1 MMFKMKNELLIDY
14 DERRYIEIIINDEA
28 GEFEGCCRNRDALNY
43 ITELIEI
50 SQWPYML
57 ALREAQP
64 DDIPISALSE
74 PDAIYIDL
82 CRKSDTNINV
92 VINLNA

>member
-1 MMFKMKNELLIDY
+1 MNELLIDY

-50 SQWPYML
+50 S
-57 ALREAQP
+57 
-64 DDIPISALSE
+64 
-74 PDAIYIDL
+74 
-82 CRKSDTNINV
+82 
-92 VINLNA
+92 